1 VGGIAVRGKGR
12 MWIACAAAMM
22 FGLSGAQPSPAAEDE
37 EIKPWVNAAV
47 QVSVNPD
54 PARGHSTPLITR
66 NPKTGMLVIADCE
79 ARTKR
84 TIDVYRSVDEGRTWT
99 PGGSPMTKPWTDAC
113 GNPDSNISHS
123 MSYDKNGVLYIGFH
137 ASDPKFAAITARPDR
152 PVHIWLAKSNDDG
165 LTFETVR
172 VYEAPEAPEAD
183 RGLKRNYRAWVA
195 VDPVN
200 TQYIYVTWMQ
210 FHSNDDVPSGNK
222 ALITASSDGGKTW
235 SKPFSLREGD
245 PQGSYEGR
253 PTVDSKGVVHVTYAG
268 RGRVEPLPP
277 GTPPPATPALPP
289 IRTVLYRSSADHG
302 QTWSEPKQIE
312 EGNAAFSH
320 NRKWG
325 LKADPN
331 SDNIYAVWY
340 GHPNPRASLPADDR
354 DVYLRVSHDSG
365 RTWEDRVVVNDDS
378 AQQNVHHMHPNLSVA
393 PNGRLDIVWMD
404 SRNSPIPPG
413 TMTTPNVAYVGHQ
426 DVYWT
431 YSLDNGR
438 TFAPNV
444 KVTDRIID
452 RRFGIWQGNADIHG
466 PTGIV
471 SADDAVYFTWQDS
484 RAGTHTGS
492 AEDTYFAK
500 VSLHGPELAAGT
512 QDGKDDDGVPAPVL
526 IGSGLAIGMG
536 LAMLVVFA
544 VSRRSR
550 PA

>member
-1 VGGIAVRGKGR
+1 
-12 MWIACAAAMM
+12 MWIALAAAMM

-37 EIKPWVNAAV
+37 VIEPWVTAAV
-47 QVSVNPD
+47 QVTTNPD

-84 TIDVYRSVDEGRTWT
+84 TIDVYRSADEGRTWS

-123 MSYDKNGVLYIGFH
+123 MVYDKNGVLYVGFH
-137 ASDPKFAAITARPDR
+137 ASDPKFATIDRPNR

-172 VYEAPEAPEAD
+172 VYESPEAPEAD

-195 VDPVN
+195 VDPN
-200 TQYIYVTWMQ
+200 NPQYVYVSWMQ
-210 FHSNDDVPSGNK
+210 FHTNDEPVTSGNK

-235 SKPFSLREGD
+235 AKPFSLREGD

-253 PTVDSKGVVHVTYAG
+253 PAVDRKGVVHVTFAG
-268 RGRVEPLPP
+268 RGRVAPLPP
-277 GTPPPATPALPP
+277 GTPPPDPAPLPP

-302 QTWSEPKQIE
+302 QTWSEAKQIE
-312 EGNAAFSH
+312 EGNAGFGH

-331 SDNIYAVWY
+331 SDNLYAVWY
-340 GHPNPRASLPADDR
+340 GHPNPRPAATDDR
-354 DVYLRVSHDSG
+354 DVFLRVSHDSG
-365 RTWEDRVVVNDDS
+365 KTWEDRVVVNDD
-378 AQQNVHHMHPNLSVA
+378 AETPNVQHMHPNLSVA

-413 TMTTPNVAYVGHQ
+413 TITSPGVTYVGHQ

-438 TFAPNV
+438 TFAPNI

-466 PTGIV
+466 PTGII
-471 SADDAVYFTWQDS
+471 STDDAVYFAWQDS
-484 RAGTHTGS
+484 RNGTNSTGS
-492 AEDTYFAK
+492 ADDTYFAK
-500 VSLHGPELAAGT
+500 VGLHGPELAAGAPKEDT
-512 QDGKDDDGVPAPVL
+512 GVPTPIL
-526 IGSGLAIGMG
+526 IGAGLAIGMG
-536 LAMLVVFA
+536 LAMLIVFGA
-544 VSRRSR
+544 SRRSR
-550 PA
+550 AAA